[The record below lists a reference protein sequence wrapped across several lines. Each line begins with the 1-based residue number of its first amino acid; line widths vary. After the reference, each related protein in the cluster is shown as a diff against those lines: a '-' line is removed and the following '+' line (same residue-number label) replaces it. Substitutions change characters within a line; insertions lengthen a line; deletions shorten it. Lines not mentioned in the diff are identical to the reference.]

1 MAPTHTSI
9 CFCKDG
15 FVAGDDPMSCH
26 ATGAPTAEPTFQPT
40 FSPTKS
46 PCDDGEDHG
55 CDSATTQCET
65 PGDGITF
72 NCACLEGFVID
83 HNNEDSKSC
92 IASDAPTAMPT
103 LEPTTPTFMPTAPR
117 DYDDD
122 EEAESSGGS
131 GSGSGGAGGAGGAD
145 GPADSVSIPASLIIL
160 DDDTDVIVSDWF
172 KISTVAQDTT
182 PTTFDEDAFKATVA
196 GLVNAGVAAV
206 STNNMVVV
214 VESAG
219 SSVTVKCIVVVP
231 AANGDDVNGIV
242 SNANFVSSFS
252 TALAEH
258 GIVISDE
265 DTTVERV
272 LDDTGDTTFGA
283 LFGPSMAQKVD
294 RERNVASR
302 NSVAFV
308 GAATGAA
315 GVFVIAGVLVA
326 KRSALNAAAASA
338 AVATPAADF
347 AADVLQPVG
356 SETFSQACL

>member
-1 MAPTHTSI
+1 
-9 CFCKDG
+9 
-15 FVAGDDPMSCH
+15 
-26 ATGAPTAEPTFQPT
+26 
-40 FSPTKS
+40 
-46 PCDDGEDHG
+46 
-55 CDSATTQCET
+55 
-65 PGDGITF
+65 
-72 NCACLEGFVID
+72 
-83 HNNEDSKSC
+83 
-92 IASDAPTAMPT
+92 
-103 LEPTTPTFMPTAPR
+103 
-117 DYDDD
+117 
-122 EEAESSGGS
+122 
-131 GSGSGGAGGAGGAD
+131 
-145 GPADSVSIPASLIIL
+145 LIIL